1 MLKVRTYSRYA
12 REALTLMGRQIQMG
26 RKERKWSAQELATR
40 AGIARDT
47 LQHIEKGDPGCA
59 IGLVFEVAA
68 LVGVPLF
75 FDEQGTTQMV
85 RERARVDEKLA
96 LMPKS
101 IRSKRYEVKDDF

>member
-1 MLKVRTYSRYA
+1 MAKTRTFSRYS
-12 REALTLMGRQIQMG
+12 REALSLLGKQIQAG
-26 RKERKWSAQELATR
+26 RKERKWSAQELAAR

-75 FDEQGTTQMV
+75 YEDQTTTQMV
-85 RERARVDEKLA
+85 RERTRVEEKLA
-96 LMPKS
+96 LLPKS
-101 IRSKRYEVKDDF
+101 IRQKRYEVKDDF

>member
-1 MLKVRTYSRYA
+1 MSKTRTYSRYA
-12 REALTLMGRQIQMG
+12 REALALLGKQIKVG
-26 RKERKWSAQELATR
+26 RKQRKWSAQELATR

-75 FDEQGTTQMV
+75 FDDLSTATMV
-85 RERARVDEKLA
+85 RERAHVEDKLA
-96 LMPKS
+96 LLPKS
-101 IRSKRYEVKDDF
+101 IRAKSYEVKDDF

>member
-1 MLKVRTYSRYA
+1 MAKTRTYSRYA
-12 REALTLMGRQIQMG
+12 REALALMGQQIKVG

-75 FDEQGTTQMV
+75 STDPSPATMT
-85 RERARVDEKLA
+85 RERARLEDKLT
-96 LMPKS
+96 LLPKS
-101 IRSKRYEVKDDF
+101 IRSRSYEVKDDF

>member
-1 MLKVRTYSRYA
+1 MTKLRPYSRYS
-12 REALTLMGRQIQMG
+12 REALALLGKQIQAG
-26 RKERKWSAQELATR
+26 RKERRWSAQELATR

-75 FDEQGTTQMV
+75 SDDLTPATIV
-85 RERARVDEKLA
+85 RERARVEDRLT
-96 LMPKS
+96 LLPKA
-101 IRSKRYEVKDDF
+101 IRRKHDEVKDDF

>member
-1 MLKVRTYSRYA
+1 MSRARSYSRYS
-12 REALTLMGRQIQMG
+12 REALALLGKQIQAG

-75 FDEQGTTQMV
+75 FDDQSTTMMV
-85 RERARVDEKLA
+85 RERARVEDKLA
-96 LMPKS
+96 LLPKA
-101 IRSKRYEVKDDF
+101 IRPKRYEVKDDF

>member
-1 MLKVRTYSRYA
+1 MTKLRTYSRYS
-12 REALTLMGRQIQMG
+12 REALDLLGKQIQAG
-26 RKERKWSAQELATR
+26 RKERRWSAQELATR

-75 FDEQGTTQMV
+75 SDDLTPATMV
-85 RERARVDEKLA
+85 RERARVEDKLT
-96 LMPKS
+96 LLPKA
-101 IRSKRYEVKDDF
+101 IRRKDDEVKDDF